1 MAARKN
7 PGAPGSLARK
17 VILDAGLKPEAFATA
32 APASTRPLSSD
43 IQDAMNCL
51 HQARFDDAAAHIDRA
66 RERLPKNPMVLLATV
81 QVYML
86 RMHAKGFDAESAAQV
101 RRCLAEVDRQIPGEN
116 RIF

>member
-1 MAARKN
+1 MAARKS

-32 APASTRPLSSD
+32 APAPIRPLSGD
-43 IQDAMNCL
+43 IQDAMDCL
-51 HQARFDDAAAHIDRA
+51 HHARFDDAAVHIDRA

-86 RMHAKGFDAESAAQV
+86 RMHAKGFDEESAAQV
-101 RRCLAEVDRQIPGEN
+101 RQCLAEVDRQIPGDD
-116 RIF
+116 RVF